1 MTTNRREVLKGTI
14 AVFGQA
20 AVQTG
25 RISIAAVVA
34 SCGGGGG
41 GGPPPVQAPSGL
53 SYAGPMTGRVA
64 VPVSPLSPS
73 VSGSVTSYSV
83 SPALPAG
90 ISLNTSSGVISG
102 TPTAAVP
109 TATYTITASNSVGSA
124 TYALSAQVLGPVA
137 IANLSSASPTALT
150 PLMLTTTGIDPT
162 QPVTVNFT
170 VGSNEIAGVVIRT
183 QSDGSI
189 VVTTPLWIDPTSGLT
204 ASAAATVTVTQSS
217 LTSNAMA
224 LTISDMPSVASYG
237 ETPGAITRSVLNFMA
252 ISMGRSIN
260 RLQAYA
266 QVKSITTDTTPLQ
279 SALRSAVSD
288 AQVMR
293 GNIDRLLVGAFPAL
307 VIGTA
312 PTGETLQFDMNSVDV
327 MDRMLGLHL
336 QALGFYPNTAF
347 SNSAPPSMQARARS
361 HVQFRPSLKSA
372 VLADELGQLAGAVG
386 FLGGAVGALTPNTSE
401 NTTFDRVVGGL
412 NGLASAVALGATA
425 LEAAPIVITG
435 AVAAGVVLGAVVVGR
450 DIYNIYN
457 SPEGATGLDYAK
469 VGLDVATTITGAF
482 GAAALEGAGT
492 VAKVATLLHDAGSTG
507 ALANEI
513 QIGGLIANMGS
524 LAVGAAAL
532 GKAVATSA
540 QSQSPP
546 PPFGDVTGTASVANS
561 QGAVLSGLAQINLT
575 DPSSGTSFS
584 ATCDVNGNYS
594 LTVPLDA
601 STINYIDMQ
610 LTTSDPVTGTVT
622 SSPVPVDLSGLTANG
637 TDNAPTV
644 NGMCNDTDAANPD
657 SDDPDCD

>member
-1 MTTNRREVLKGTI
+1 MTTNRRDVIKGSVAL
-14 AVFGQA
+14 AVRSALYSG
-20 AVQTG
+20 G
-25 RISIAAVVA
+25 IPIAASLS

-41 GGPPPVQAPSGL
+41 PPSVLAPSGL
-53 SYAGPMTGRVA
+53 SYAGPITGRVA
-64 VPVSPLSPS
+64 VPISSLSPS
-73 VSGSVTSYSV
+73 VTGSVTSYSV

-90 ISLNTSSGVISG
+90 ISLNTSSGVIAG
-102 TPTAAVP
+102 TPITAVP
-109 TATYTITASNSVGSA
+109 TATYTITASNSGGSA
-124 TYALSAQVLGPVA
+124 TYALSLQVLAPVA

-170 VGSNEIAGVVIRT
+170 VGSNTIAGIVIRT

-204 ASAAATVTVTQSS
+204 ASAVATVTVTQSS

-224 LTISDMPSVASYG
+224 LTINDMPSVASYG

-252 ISMGRSIN
+252 ISTGRSIN

-266 QVKSITTDTTPLQ
+266 QVNSITTDTTPLQ
-279 SALRSAVSD
+279 SELKSAVSD

-307 VIGTA
+307 VIGTSS
-312 PTGETLQFDMNSVDV
+312 TGQPLQFDTNSVDV

-336 QALGFYPNTAF
+336 QALGFYPSTAF
-347 SNSAPPSMQARARS
+347 SDSAPPSRPARAQR
-361 HVQFRPSLKSA
+361 HLHARPSVNSA
-372 VLADELGQLAGAVG
+372 ALAEQLGQLAGAVG
-386 FLGGAVGALTPNTSE
+386 FLGGAVSSLTPNTPT

-412 NGLASAVALGATA
+412 NGISGAVALGAA
-425 LEAAPIVITG
+425 ILDAPVIVTG
-435 AVAAGVVLGAVVVGR
+435 AVAAGVVLGAVIVGR
-450 DIYNIYN
+450 DIYNIAT
-457 SPEGATGLDYAK
+457 SPEGASGLDYAK
-469 VGLDVATTITGAF
+469 TGLDIATTLTGAF
-482 GAAALEGAGT
+482 GAAAVGSGVVQEVTSLLHAAGT
-492 VAKVATLLHDAGSTG
+492 AGAFADA
-507 ALANEI
+507 I
-513 QIGGLIANMGS
+513 QIGGLVSNVAGLGVG
-524 LAVGAAAL
+524 LAQLGEAAS
-532 GKAVATSA
+532 TSA
-540 QSQSPP
+540 HSQTPP

-561 QGAVLSGLAQINLT
+561 QGPVLSGLAQINLT

-584 ATCDVNGNYS
+584 AMCDVNGNYS

-622 SSPVPVDLSGLTANG
+622 SSPVPVDLSGLIANG

-644 NGMCNDTDAANPD
+644 SGMCNDTDAANPD